1 MSLVKNNFN
10 SQFNT
15 VLIEP
20 RIRRRET
27 GLCIKQDRCRFWDQ
41 TKEPEK
47 TVWSAFKQKQT
58 CSGKENAVTMAL
70 LKCYSNITQFMTLK
84 LSFYFGVPILSLA
97 KDC

>member
-27 GLCIKQDRCRFWDQ
+27 GLCIKQNLFAKIDVFFGIRPRNQKKRFGQ
-41 TKEPEK
+41 RLSKSKHAP
-47 TVWSAFKQKQT
+47 
-58 CSGKENAVTMAL
+58 GKRML
-70 LKCYSNITQFMTLK
+70 
-84 LSFYFGVPILSLA
+84 
-97 KDC
+97 